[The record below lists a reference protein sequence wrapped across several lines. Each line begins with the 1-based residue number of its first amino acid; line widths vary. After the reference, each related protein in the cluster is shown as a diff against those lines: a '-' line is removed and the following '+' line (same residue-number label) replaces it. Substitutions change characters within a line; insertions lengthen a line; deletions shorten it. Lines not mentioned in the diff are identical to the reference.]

1 MDIRFDLK
9 WLVMVSITNPME
21 EIYPSDLEAG
31 TEYA

>member
-21 EIYPSDLEAG
+21 EIYPDLEAG
-31 TEYA
+31 TE